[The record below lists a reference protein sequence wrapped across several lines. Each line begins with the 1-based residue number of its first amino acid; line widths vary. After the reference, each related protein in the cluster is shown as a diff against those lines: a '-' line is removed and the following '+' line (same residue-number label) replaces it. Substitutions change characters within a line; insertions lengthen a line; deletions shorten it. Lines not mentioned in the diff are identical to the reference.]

1 MAPFSLTCPSCAWR
15 TRRKGPRTAVPLPAH
30 NVQVVVYVGTTGPR
44 VGLDWRAGGG
54 AGGGAGDSNYAVI
67 QDSLTDCF
75 VLSANFFFGTLA
87 CAPVAIPFVAGT
99 CGLVSCMVCCENM

>member
-1 MAPFSLTCPSCAWR
+1 M
-15 TRRKGPRTAVPLPAH
+15 PLPVH

-44 VGLDWRAGGG
+44 VGLDWR

-87 CAPVAIPFVAGT
+87 CAPVAIPLLQAPVDLSAVWFAVKT
-99 CGLVSCMVCCENM
+99 CEKYHHTRRE